1 MGGRC
6 RRRQFLSRCRPSGL
20 RRAPLPTRCTPDPL
34 PRYSGSVRQAHARQG
49 SGEGQN
55 MIRIERTVIA
65 TIAIAAVVLL
75 GSPARIA
82 SAASPDESS
91 LSPTS
96 PSEPLEERLF
106 HFEWTTG
113 PVRGGMTRMAG
124 YVYNDYGRPMENVQF
139 EIIALDASGREV
151 GRELQRIGDTVPSRG
166 RGYFDVE
173 VPAGSSYRLD
183 VLDYNFFENHG
194 RN

>member
-1 MGGRC
+1 M
-6 RRRQFLSRCRPSGL
+6 L
-20 RRAPLPTRCTPDPL
+20 
-34 PRYSGSVRQAHARQG
+34 
-49 SGEGQN
+49 
-55 MIRIERTVIA
+55 RIERTVIA
-65 TIAIAAVVLL
+65 TIAIAAIVLL
-75 GSPARIA
+75 GSTARIA
-82 SAASPDESS
+82 SAANPDESS

-96 PSEPLEERLF
+96 PGEPLEERLF

-113 PVRGGMTRMAG
+113 PARGGMTRIAG

-139 EIIALDASGREV
+139 EIVALDASGHEV

-166 RGYFDVE
+166 RGYFDVQ
-173 VPAGSSYRLD
+173 VPAGSSYRLN

>member
-1 MGGRC
+1 
-6 RRRQFLSRCRPSGL
+6 
-20 RRAPLPTRCTPDPL
+20 
-34 PRYSGSVRQAHARQG
+34 
-49 SGEGQN
+49 
-55 MIRIERTVIA
+55 MIRIERAVIT

-75 GSPARIA
+75 GNTARVA

-96 PSEPLEERLF
+96 PSESLEERLF
-106 HFEWTTG
+106 HFEWMTG
-113 PVRGGMTRMAG
+113 PDRGGMTRIAG
-124 YVYNDYGRPMENVQF
+124 YVYNDYGRPMENVQL
-139 EIIALDASGREV
+139 EIVTLDASGHAV

-166 RGYFDVE
+166 RGYFDVQ

-183 VLDYNFFENHG
+183 VLDYNFIENHG